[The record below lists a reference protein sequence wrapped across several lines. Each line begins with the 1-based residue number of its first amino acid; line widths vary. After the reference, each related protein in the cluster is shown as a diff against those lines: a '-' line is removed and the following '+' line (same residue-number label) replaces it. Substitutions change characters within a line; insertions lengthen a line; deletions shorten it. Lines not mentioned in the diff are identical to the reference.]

1 MISKLGYLM
10 FGIGAGAAGHYW
22 YRKYYPE
29 RKVSMTRH
37 EMIKSYL
44 EKNNME
50 RGYLI
55 NVIKS
60 LDMVL
65 KSFVEHGM
73 DSKLQGFNYYTT
85 FLDK

>member
-1 MISKLGYLM
+1 
-10 FGIGAGAAGHYW
+10 
-22 YRKYYPE
+22 
-29 RKVSMTRH
+29 
-37 EMIKSYL
+37 
-44 EKNNME
+44 ME

-60 LDMVL
+60 LEMVL

-73 DSKLQGFNYYTT
+73 DAKLQGFNYYTT